1 MCQSVDFWNAWPRRS
16 TVVSSNA
23 RPASCSDTGR
33 PDVENPHGSAS
44 VGWPVRLNGGMLLRG
59 NASSGSYATLN
70 GVAGFGAVG
79 VASTSNT
86 LGLHV
91 LGTRHERAAL
101 ESPAQHVAVE
111 LGMLA
116 QVALVI
122 GELVRDQLAEQHR
135 AGVSSLRTT
144 ETRPIPLQTYREAPG
159 RRAECD
165 SALPVEDE
173 QQQQQ

>member
-1 MCQSVDFWNAWPRRS
+1 
-16 TVVSSNA
+16 
-23 RPASCSDTGR
+23 
-33 PDVENPHGSAS
+33 
-44 VGWPVRLNGGMLLRG
+44 
-59 NASSGSYATLN
+59 
-70 GVAGFGAVG
+70 
-79 VASTSNT
+79 
-86 LGLHV
+86 
-91 LGTRHERAAL
+91 
-101 ESPAQHVAVE
+101 
-111 LGMLA
+111 MLA

-159 RRAECD
+159 RRAERD